1 MGNEVQKAYDELRN
15 ALWMLALPLIF
26 GILSLIIS
34 FQWLIQ
40 DQLWE
45 ERLQEINPVIEE
57 VEVSGCDQ
65 PRPDGDGHICAQSI
79 DWWSPIDSTDCEG
92 GQCYMLAWL
101 VEIEESYF
109 PVVIPGLIPLIFL
122 FVVMRKISKARRA
135 LKSALAHIPPIPH
148 QSR

>member
-45 ERLQEINPVIEE
+45 ERLQETNPVIEE
-57 VEVSGCDQ
+57 VEVSGAINRGPMVMDTY
-65 PRPDGDGHICAQSI
+65 A
-79 DWWSPIDSTDCEG
+79 
-92 GQCYMLAWL
+92 LN
-101 VEIEESYF
+101 
-109 PVVIPGLIPLIFL
+109 PLIGGL
-122 FVVMRKISKARRA
+122 QLILPTARA
-135 LKSALAHIPPIPH
+135 DNATCLLG
-148 QSR
+148 